1 MNKKNKRYIGIFACV
16 SVALLLV
23 LVAVCSATCDNDES
37 VEEVAETVDT
47 IPVMKTRAAQCS
59 RLYTAEYQMRKI
71 VVFDDPAA
79 LTGKIFHQNFSVDLP
94 LGKRRIAIPVTAT
107 AKAYVDMSKV
117 TEDDFHRDGDRLE
130 IVLPDP
136 EVMLTATQI
145 DHKGVKQKVALLRS
159 DFTDD
164 EITRIQ
170 QQGRK
175 DIIKQLTSSHI
186 LEDAR
191 QSAARQ
197 LVPIAVSMGFK
208 EENVTVTFRKDF
220 KVSDL
225 PKLIR
230 ELN

>member
-1 MNKKNKRYIGIFACV
+1 MKNIFTLITSIIFAAAIASCGKGKE
-16 SVALLLV
+16 A
-23 LVAVCSATCDNDES
+23 
-37 VEEVAETVDT
+37 AEQPPIDT
-47 IPVMKTRAAQCS
+47 IPLMAARASQCS

-71 VVFDDPAA
+71 VVYDDPAA
-79 LTGKIFHQNFSVDLP
+79 VSGKLFHQDFKVSLP

-117 TEDDFHRDGDRLE
+117 RQGDFHRDGDKLE

-136 EVMLTATQI
+136 EVTLTATRI
-145 DHKGVKQKVALLRS
+145 DHEGVKQKVALLRS
-159 DFTDD
+159 NFTDD

-175 DIIKQLTSSHI
+175 DIINTLASTRI

-197 LVPIAVSMGFK
+197 LIPIAMEMGFK
-208 EENVTVTFRKDF
+208 EENVTVTFRKDLTTR
-220 KVSDL
+220 DL
-225 PKLIR
+225 PTLIR
-230 ELN
+230 QLN